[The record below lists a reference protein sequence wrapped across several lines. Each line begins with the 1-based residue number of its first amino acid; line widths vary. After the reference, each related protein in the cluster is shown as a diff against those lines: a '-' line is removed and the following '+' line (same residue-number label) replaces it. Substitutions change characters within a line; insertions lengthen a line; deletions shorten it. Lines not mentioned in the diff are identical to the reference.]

1 MKGKSISVNENQ
13 LHDSQK
19 KKNNNNNRML
29 DCDVT
34 KHSNTEQIL
43 HNSGLGTKQKVKYY
57 QLKTLSLL

>member
-13 LHDSQK
+13 LQDSK
-19 KKNNNNNRML
+19 KNNNNNNRML

-34 KHSNTEQIL
+34 KHSDTEQIL

-57 QLKTLSLL
+57 

>member
-19 KKNNNNNRML
+19 KKNNNNRML
-29 DCDVT
+29 DCDLT
-34 KHSNTEQIL
+34 KHSDTEQIL

>member
-13 LHDSQK
+13 LQDSQK
-19 KKNNNNNRML
+19 NNNNNNNRML

-34 KHSNTEQIL
+34 KHSDTEQIL

-57 QLKTLSLL
+57 